1 MPHLTYSESDV
12 GSTLHQRNAKTTYTG
27 PWKLFLFTTTN
38 CLFMYNPSSILHPK
52 EKADWLH
59 QWIWI
64 QVCWMVGRQ
73 GLLIPLMGWEQRVH
87 FLFIL
92 FFVLFCWLVLF
103 FFFSLINI
111 EFLMDRQALGQKD
124 VFTIQTS
131 IHRKLLSLVCSEGS
145 SLWRLSTAWQTIWM
159 NASQCGRLGSRI
171 GTGLEAGV
179 YLPALLKGG
188 GLEDINPGLSLSQL
202 PWMESGFVKMLVGKA
217 AVSQWK
223 KQQLHPFFCQLLH
236 TCLVMTAA
244 PPQTSCYASL
254 KSPAQRRGAV
264 AGDEANRC
272 TGQDPHPTSSMGHSF
287 FGIVWILLIVWNFF
301 CWGPKSVLITVQESN
316 SKIWI
321 LVSAKSWVL
330 PWWENRKR
338 LRS

>member
-12 GSTLHQRNAKTTYTG
+12 GSTLHQRNAKTTYIG

-38 CLFMYNPSSILHPK
+38 CLFMYNPSSLLHPK

-87 FLFIL
+87 FLF
-92 FFVLFCWLVLF
+92 VLFCWLVLF
-103 FFFSLINI
+103 FFFFLINI

-124 VFTIQTS
+124 VFTIQTN

-179 YLPALLKGG
+179 YLTALLKGG

-202 PWMESGFVKMLVGKA
+202 LWMESGFVKMLVGKA

-223 KQQLHPFFCQLLH
+223 KTATSPIFLPASAHMPGNNSSPTADLLLCQPEIPCPEETVRSLEMRPRDAQDE
-236 TCLVMTAA
+236 TPT
-244 PPQTSCYASL
+244 PPPPWGTVSL
-254 KSPAQRRGAV
+254 
-264 AGDEANRC
+264 E
-272 TGQDPHPTSSMGHSF
+272 
-287 FGIVWILLIVWNFF
+287 
-301 CWGPKSVLITVQESN
+301 
-316 SKIWI
+316 
-321 LVSAKSWVL
+321 
-330 PWWENRKR
+330 
-338 LRS
+338 